1 MKKKHLLI
9 IALIISLIFGAYN
22 FLSLKQQEKTATE
35 LFISSLSQTQTCF
48 AQDYSKL
55 NENEKKYYYIK
66 AASNLHTALNL
77 LNSTSYAN
85 VENSN
90 ELFNAIN
97 ELNSCISEN
106 NTTNSRW
113 KAVTEKR
120 ELIYNYLHY
129 IVINPN
135 DKSNCKALSRLANNL
150 RLDIEDVLINYE
162 GKSPNWAVGYKIDGN
177 ENSHD
182 TYYTFKYT
190 GINGKLVKDVKYSI
204 DTYNEG
210 ESGEFKNHNSK
221 VHAGIL
227 KLTAGLPKATDRD
240 MLVKIE
246 WNGKKESLILKKSK

>member
-35 LFISSLSQTQTCF
+35 SFIFSLSDAQYCF

-55 NENEKKYYYIK
+55 NENEKNYYYIM
-66 AASNLHTALNL
+66 ASSNLHTALNL

-190 GINGKLVKDVKYSI
+190 GIDGKLVKDVKYSI

-221 VHAGIL
+221 VHTGKL

>member
-22 FLSLKQQEKTATE
+22 FLSLKQQEKTANK
-35 LFISSLSQTQTCF
+35 LFLFNLSETQSCF
-48 AQDYSKL
+48 DGDYSKL

-66 AASNLHTALNL
+66 AASNLYTALNI

-85 VENSN
+85 IENRN
-90 ELFNAIN
+90 ELFNAIY

-113 KAVTEKR
+113 KAVTEKSK
-120 ELIYNYLHY
+120 LINKYLHY
-129 IVINPN
+129 IIINPN

-150 RLDIEDVLINYE
+150 RLDIEDILINYE
-162 GKSPNWAVGYKIDGN
+162 GKSPNWAVGYKIDGT
-177 ENSHD
+177 ENSHE

-190 GINGKLVKDVKYSI
+190 GKDGNLVKDVKYSI
-204 DTYNEG
+204 DTTNEG
-210 ESGEFKNHNSK
+210 ESGEFKNDNSK
-221 VHAGIL
+221 VHTGKL